1 MSVDEQKTR
10 AALAALELVQPG
22 MKLGLG
28 TGSTA
33 AKFVD
38 ALGARVK
45 NEGLDVVCVPT
56 SEATARQAEALGIK
70 LTSLDDVQFLDL
82 TVDGADEIDNQLRLI
97 KGGGGALLR
106 EKIVACASDR
116 MAVIADGSKLV
127 KTLGSFALPIEVT
140 RFGIHVTLNMIE
152 VLAAETGCVGEVKL
166 RQTGDGQPFITDNGN
181 LILDCSF
188 GQINE
193 PELLAAALQMVP
205 GVVEQ
210 GLFLGI
216 ADIAFI
222 ADEEDLT
229 VLHAEDDGDDAA

>member
-1 MSVDEQKTR
+1 MSVEDQKKR
-10 AALAALELVQPG
+10 AALGALELVEPG

-33 AKFVD
+33 ERFVE
-38 ALGARVK
+38 ALGERVAQ
-45 NEGLDVVCVPT
+45 GLDVVCVPT
-56 SEATARQAEALGIK
+56 SQTTADQAQSLGIK
-70 LTSLDDVQFLDL
+70 LTTLDDVPFLDL

-127 KTLGSFALPIEVT
+127 KTLGGFALPIEVT
-140 RFGIHVTLNMIE
+140 RFGIRVTMNMIE
-152 VLAAETGCVGEVKL
+152 VLAAETGCVGEIKL
-166 RQTGDGQPFITDNGN
+166 RETDDGKPFITDNGN
-181 LILDCSF
+181 LIFDCAF
-188 GQINE
+188 GQISE

-205 GVVEQ
+205 GCVEQ

-229 VLHAEDDGDDAA
+229 VLCAEDDEDDTR